1 MKYIIATAL
10 VVLALVTVFDAH
22 KLIPIP
28 RAVGS
33 IVNGSLSK
41 HLPFGA
47 KVAYAESC
55 MADLNRERD
64 QVRYAVSDA
73 SVRLRI
79 LDGRIETLKR
89 RQSECRTA
97 IRDLVD
103 MGESTAPDSLARTVE
118 RYDHL
123 LAEIDRLHHLRNRL
137 ADTASSLE
145 LAETQVSADLRELDN
160 RLKIVAIDHEHN
172 DARELASQLAGTSSY
187 PDQFNRARQCAD
199 LLDTLEHRERI
210 REDLHSRYGYESID
224 LMQRPNPAERARE
237 ILAGDC

>member
-1 MKYIIATAL
+1 MKYLLATAL
-10 VVLALVTVFDAH
+10 VVVALVTVFDAH

-33 IVNGSLSK
+33 FVSGSLSK

-55 MADLNRERD
+55 MEDLNRERD
-64 QVRYAVSDA
+64 EVRYAASDA
-73 SVRLRI
+73 SVRLRV
-79 LDGRIETLKR
+79 LDSRIEVLKR
-89 RQSECRTA
+89 QQSKCRST

-103 MGESTAPDSLARTVE
+103 MEDDVAPDSLSRAVE
-118 RYDHL
+118 RHDHL
-123 LAEIDRLHHLRNRL
+123 LAEINRLCELRNRL

-145 LAETQVSADLRELDN
+145 LAESQVSGDIRELDD
-160 RLKIVAIDHEHN
+160 RLKMVAIDHENN

-187 PDQFNRARQCAD
+187 PDQFSQARQCAD
-199 LLDTLEHRERI
+199 LLEKLEHQERV

-224 LMQRPNPAERARE
+224 QMQLPNPAERAQE